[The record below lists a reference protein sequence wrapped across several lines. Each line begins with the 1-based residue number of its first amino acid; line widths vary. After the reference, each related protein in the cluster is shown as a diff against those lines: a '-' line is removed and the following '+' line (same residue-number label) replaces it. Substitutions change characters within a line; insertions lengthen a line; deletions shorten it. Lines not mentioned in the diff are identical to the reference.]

1 MVEVVNALLFLS
13 VRKKNEYV
21 SLKQMLVLK
30 LNSTGDFTRI
40 PFMLVYV

>member
-13 VRKKNEYV
+13 VRRMKHV